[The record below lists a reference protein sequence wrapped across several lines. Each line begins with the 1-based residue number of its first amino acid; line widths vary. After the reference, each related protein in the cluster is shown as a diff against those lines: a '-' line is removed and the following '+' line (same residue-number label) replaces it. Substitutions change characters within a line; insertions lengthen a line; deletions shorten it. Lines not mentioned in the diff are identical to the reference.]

1 MQPSDPKH
9 YPVFLDLTGRP
20 CFVIGGCAM
29 AEEKVKGLVAAG
41 ARVTVIS
48 PDMTPGLAELGVEEK
63 VDFITRRYRRGDL
76 RTAFLVVVVSQA
88 PPIVQAVWEET
99 RGRNIL
105 VNTLDNVPHCDFIA
119 PAIVRRGDLTV
130 AISTG
135 GKAPVMAVRLRQKLE
150 KELGPEH
157 ARFLELAGMLRA
169 PLARLWP
176 DFETRRAL
184 WYRLIDSDVLHLLR
198 RGNESAALARIKE
211 ILGILPESLEGAL
224 EAENG

>member
-1 MQPSDPKH
+1 
-9 YPVFLDLTGRP
+9 
-20 CFVIGGCAM
+20 M

-48 PDMTPGLAELGVEEK
+48 PDLTPGLAELGVEGK
-63 VDFITRRYRRGDL
+63 VDFIARRYRRGDL
-76 RTAFLVVVVSQA
+76 RTAFLVVVVGQT
-88 PPIVQAVWEET
+88 PPVVQAVWEET

-198 RGNESAALARIKE
+198 RGNESAAFARIKE
-211 ILGILPESLEGAL
+211 ILGILPEPAPLEAAL

>member
-1 MQPSDPKH
+1 MPH

-48 PDMTPGLAELGVEEK
+48 PDMTPGLAELGIEEK
-63 VDFITRRYRRGDL
+63 VDFIARRYRRGDL

-184 WYRLIDSDVLHLLR
+184 WYRLIDSDVIHLLR

-211 ILGILPESLEGAL
+211 ILGILPESLDTAL